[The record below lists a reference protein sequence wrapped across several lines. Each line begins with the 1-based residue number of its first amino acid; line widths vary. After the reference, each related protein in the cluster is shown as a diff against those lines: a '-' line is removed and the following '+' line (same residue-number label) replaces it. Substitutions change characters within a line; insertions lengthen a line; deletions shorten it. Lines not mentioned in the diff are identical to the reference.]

1 MPGRHLEVDGRTWRV
16 YPSGF
21 LTQSSA
27 DEFSLIFV
35 TGAGPSREVRFTR
48 FTPPATRAREQA
60 LAELD
65 EHALRRLFLMSQG
78 SVRAP
83 EAGYRA

>member
-1 MPGRHLEVDGRTWRV
+1 MPSRRFDLDGRTWRV
-16 YPSGF
+16 YPGGF
-21 LTQSSA
+21 LTGSVA
-27 DEFSLIFV
+27 DEHSLIFV
-35 TGAGPSREVRFTR
+35 SGEGASRDVRLTRFSPTGARS
-48 FTPPATRAREQA
+48 REQA

-65 EHALRRLFLMSQG
+65 ERALRHLLRQAQP

>member
-1 MPGRHLEVDGRTWRV
+1 MPSRRVELDGRVWRV
-16 YPSGF
+16 YPGGF
-21 LTQSSA
+21 LTGSVA
-27 DEFSLIFV
+27 DEHSLLFV
-35 TGAGPSREVRFTR
+35 TGEGAERELRLTR
-48 FTPPATRAREQA
+48 FSPTGARAREQA

-65 EHALRRLFLMSQG
+65 ERALRHQLRHAQP